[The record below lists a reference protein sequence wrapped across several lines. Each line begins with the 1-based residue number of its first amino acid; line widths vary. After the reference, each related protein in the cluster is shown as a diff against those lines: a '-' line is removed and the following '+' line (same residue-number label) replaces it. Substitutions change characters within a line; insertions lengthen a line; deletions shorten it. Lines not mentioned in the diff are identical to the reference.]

1 MLRRKGEIMV
11 YNSQYEPA
19 DMQPILLDL
28 FGEVGVQIVGMMG
41 LILAVV
47 VIIFLLSRFKRR

>member
-1 MLRRKGEIMV
+1 MMV
-11 YNSQYEPA
+11 YNSQYEST

-28 FGEVGVQIVGMMG
+28 FGEVGVQIVAFMG

>member
-1 MLRRKGEIMV
+1 MV
-11 YNSQYEPA
+11 YNSQYEST

-28 FGEVGVQIVGMMG
+28 LGEVGIQVVAYMG

-47 VIIFLLSRFKRR
+47 VIGFLLSRFKR